1 MDSMIEREYEGNGG
15 RRIRH
20 IVRCKYC
27 GYRAILQEVVVR
39 HTPQGLIR
47 VSKVT

>member
-1 MDSMIEREYEGNGG
+1 MDPMIEKEYEGNGG

-20 IVRCKYC
+20 IVRCKCC
-27 GYRAILQEVVVR
+27 GYRVILQEVVIR
-39 HTPQGLIR
+39 YTPQGLIR